1 MESSYSLPS
10 YIKMDSCKVWHSKRR
25 DNIDN
30 GFLEEKRQRTHGP
43 SSGIWRNSL
52 EARRECVCPNIRRE
66 ASLVCFL
73 NTRWADRHWVV
84 KGLTATSCPKGATVV
99 TCSPIEQGTRGAF
112 PISVKEKDTTLLFE
126 NHNYNH
132 YIELQHDPTQSSKM
146 HTCKMHLKC
155 KGGKSETTYVK
166 RLGSC

>member
-1 MESSYSLPS
+1 
-10 YIKMDSCKVWHSKRR
+10 MDFCKVWHSKQC

-30 GFLEEKRQRTHGP
+30 GFLEEKRQKTLGS

-73 NTRWADRHWVV
+73 NTRWAYRHWVV
-84 KGLTATSCPKGATVV
+84 RGLTATSCLKGAIVV
-99 TCSPIEQGTRGAF
+99 TCSPIEQGTRRVSL
-112 PISVKEKDTTLLFE
+112 ISVKKNDTTLLFE

-146 HTCKMHLKC
+146 HICKIHLKC
-155 KGGKSETTYVK
+155 KRGKSETAYVK